1 MATPSFLGTRRN
13 GYRSGSTCRSAHFGK
28 LDVVINTPATLW
40 SARLR
45 RPARPTSARYLIRTT
60 WYGPGLGRVKTFWLE
75 DVRTS
80 RVGDCYG
87 ALAYACIAATSGRR
101 PMMQR

>member
-1 MATPSFLGTRRN
+1 MATPCFLGTRRN

-28 LDVVINTPATLW
+28 LDVVINNAGYTLVATVEEASEANIRALFD
-40 SARLR
+40 
-45 RPARPTSARYLIRTT
+45 TNYLVRS
-60 WYGPGLGRVKTFWLE
+60 GLGRVKTFWLE

-87 ALAYACIAATSGRR
+87 ALAYACIAATSGRQ
-101 PMMQR
+101 PMQR